1 MINQNIP
8 SEWRRAIAQSLHKMT
23 DANGVRLAA
32 TFWHENHMQSVSQ
45 ANNLRQFA
53 KAAALLLKIPT
64 RESEIALNLFNSVNK
79 DMGVLPPDPLPELE
93 TVMSQVK
100 VAPQAYGQNTSQTA
114 AKSVFARLDA
124 CSETCFM
131 MLNVTHVI
139 LSKQAGGQAVLD
151 RIYSS
156 LLSQQVVNALRL
168 SLPQLGMMR
177 QCMRGNMQTE
187 PQLANKADGQK
198 MLNFMYVAMA
208 ESLGPVLAD
217 KCLTAIMKKTTD
229 TPQGTAF
236 SPEQYL

>member
-1 MINQNIP
+1 MINPNIP
-8 SEWRRAIAQSLHKMT
+8 SEWRRAIALSLSNLT
-23 DANGVRLAA
+23 DANGIRIAA
-32 TFWHENHMQSVSQ
+32 ALWHENYSQTVSQ

-53 KAAALLLKIPT
+53 KAAAMLLNIQG
-64 RESEIALNLFNSVNK
+64 RESEIALNLFNNVKKETSA
-79 DMGVLPPDPLPELE
+79 LPPDPLPELE

-114 AKSVFARLDA
+114 AKTVFARLDA

-131 MLNVTHVI
+131 MLHVTHVV
-139 LSKQAGGQAVLD
+139 LSKQTGGQAVLD

-168 SLPQLGMMR
+168 SLPQLEMMR
-177 QCMRGNMQTE
+177 QCMRGNMQAE
-187 PQLANKADGQK
+187 PQVANKADGQK